1 VTDYKKSF
9 VPSLIE
15 ETHADLFSNITAL
28 SQAPTCEIEYVE
40 TSKAFKPPKSLFYEI
55 TLESIKDSELKKAKD
70 TEKDEGKYEPEAGD
84 LIALTYVKPKCI
96 DDLNRPKRFY
106 LIAYVLRPRDLETDE
121 FSTVSIRASKPIL
134 TGEEHMHNYEKGT
147 LFAVYL
153 MNMTTNVRIWKA
165 LHPERGNTNIIK
177 TVLQANSAVSILT
190 HFALQCH
197 TSYINSL
204 VLVTFSLKTHITDA
218 LYI

>member
-40 TSKAFKPPKSLFYEI
+40 TSKTFKPPKGLFYEI
-55 TLESIKDSELKKAKD
+55 KLENIKDSELKKAKD
-70 TEKDEGKYEPEAGD
+70 TEKDEGKYEPESGD

-96 DDLNRPKRFY
+96 DDLNMPKRFY

-121 FSTVSIRASKPIL
+121 FSMVSILASKPIL
-134 TGEEHMHNYEKGT
+134 TDEEYMHKYEKGT
-147 LFAVYL
+147 LFAVHL

-165 LHPERGNTNIIK
+165 LHPDSEGGNRNIIK
-177 TVLQANSAVSILT
+177 TVLQANSAVRILT

-197 TSYINSL
+197 THHKLILQY
-204 VLVTFSLKTHITDA
+204 
-218 LYI
+218 